1 MAMRWR
7 LNGCKVLAA
16 YLPVLDTYFFTGA
29 NTYIGVSATGCG
41 GELMRGVARSAFAA
55 VARRSNFIIMAA
67 RLFFLPGW

>member
-16 YLPVLDTYFFTGA
+16 YLPVLDTYFFTDA

-41 GELMRGVARSAFAA
+41 AFAHIL
-55 VARRSNFIIMAA
+55 VSVDAA
-67 RLFFLPGW
+67 